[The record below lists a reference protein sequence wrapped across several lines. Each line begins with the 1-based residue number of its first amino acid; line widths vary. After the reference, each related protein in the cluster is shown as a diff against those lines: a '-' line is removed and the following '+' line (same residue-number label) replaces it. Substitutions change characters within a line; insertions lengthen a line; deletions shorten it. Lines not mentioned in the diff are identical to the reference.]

1 MMSMLRLRT
10 PERRDPGELGL
21 ASLVLRQGGNESRL
35 VTFIAARRREG
46 TSSVALEF
54 ARTAREIVGPRVLL
68 LDATARTMLLDQ
80 APLTLVEA
88 LRDQL
93 TPDRAIL
100 PGDNDVDRALLGD
113 PNGSQRAGADSTADP
128 GELWQPLRERYAL
141 IVIDAPSIEESHL
154 GLALA
159 RHSDATVV
167 VVQAERTR
175 RRRVR
180 QLVDLLRQAG
190 AQLAG
195 TVLNRR
201 RTYAP
206 RFLLGQR

>member
-1 MMSMLRLRT
+1 MPMLRLRAPST
-10 PERRDPGELGL
+10 RDPGEFGF
-21 ASLVLRQGGNESRL
+21 ASLVLRQAGEESRL
-35 VTFIAARRREG
+35 VTFIAARRQEG

-54 ARTAREIVGPRVLL
+54 ARTAREIMGQRVLL
-68 LDATARTMLLDQ
+68 LDATARTLLLDQ
-80 APLTLVEA
+80 APLTLAEA
-88 LRDQL
+88 VRDQL

-100 PGDNDVDRALLGD
+100 PGDDDVDRALLGD
-113 PNGSQRAGADSTADP
+113 PNGSQRAGTDSAADP
-128 GELWQPLRERYAL
+128 GELWRPLRERYAL
-141 IVIDAPSIEESHL
+141 IVIDAPSLEESHL

-167 VVQAERTR
+167 VVRAERTR
-175 RRRVR
+175 RWRVR
-180 QLVDLLRQAG
+180 QLLELLRQTG

-206 RFLLGQR
+206 RFLLGLR

>member
-1 MMSMLRLRT
+1 MPMLRLRA
-10 PERRDPGELGL
+10 PSMRDPGEFGL
-21 ASLVLRQGGNESRL
+21 ASLVLRQAGEESRL
-35 VTFIAARRREG
+35 VTFIAARRQEG

-54 ARTAREIVGPRVLL
+54 ARTAREIMGQRVLL
-68 LDATARTMLLDQ
+68 LDATARTLLLDQ
-80 APLTLVEA
+80 APLTLAEA
-88 LRDQL
+88 VRDQL

-100 PGDNDVDRALLGD
+100 PGDDDVDRALLGD
-113 PNGSQRAGADSTADP
+113 PNGSQRAGADGATDP

-141 IVIDAPSIEESHL
+141 IVIDAPSLEESHL

-167 VVQAERTR
+167 VVRAERTR
-175 RRRVR
+175 RWRVR
-180 QLVDLLRQAG
+180 QLLELLRQTG

-206 RFLLGQR
+206 RFLLGLR

>member
-1 MMSMLRLRT
+1 MPMLRLQA
-10 PERRDPGELGL
+10 PSMRDSGEFGL
-21 ASLVLRQGGNESRL
+21 ASLVLRQAGAESRL
-35 VTFIAARRREG
+35 VTFIAARRQEG

-54 ARTAREIVGPRVLL
+54 ARTAREIMGQRVLL
-68 LDATARTMLLDQ
+68 LDATARTLLLDQ
-80 APLTLVEA
+80 APLTVVEA
-88 LRDQL
+88 LRGQL

-100 PGDNDVDRALLGD
+100 PGEDDVDRALLGD
-113 PNGSQRAGADSTADP
+113 PIGPHTGGESGAADP
-128 GELWQPLRERYAL
+128 GELWRPLRERYAL
-141 IVIDAPSIEESHL
+141 IVIDAPSLEESHL

-167 VVQAERTR
+167 VVRAERTHR
-175 RRRVR
+175 WRVR
-180 QLVDLLRQAG
+180 QLLELLRQAG

-206 RFLLGQR
+206 RFLLGLR

>member
-1 MMSMLRLRT
+1 MPMLRLQAPST
-10 PERRDPGELGL
+10 RDPGEFGL
-21 ASLVLRQGGNESRL
+21 ASLVLRQAGEESRL
-35 VTFIAARRREG
+35 VTFISARRHEG

-54 ARTAREIVGPRVLL
+54 ARTAREIMGQRVLL
-68 LDATARTMLLDQ
+68 LDATARTLLLDQ
-80 APLTLVEA
+80 APLTVVEA
-88 LRDQL
+88 LRGQL

-100 PGDNDVDRALLGD
+100 AGDDDVDRALLGD
-113 PNGSQRAGADSTADP
+113 PNGSHPAGESGAADP
-128 GELWQPLRERYAL
+128 GELWRPLRERYAL
-141 IVIDAPSIEESHL
+141 IVVDAPSLEESHL

-167 VVQAERTR
+167 VVRAERTR
-175 RRRVR
+175 RWRVR
-180 QLVDLLRQAG
+180 QLIELLRQTG

-206 RFLLGQR
+206 HFLLGLR

>member
-1 MMSMLRLRT
+1 MGMLRLQA
-10 PERRDPGELGL
+10 PGLRDPSELGL
-21 ASLVLRQGGNESRL
+21 ASLVLRQAGGESRL

-46 TSSVALEF
+46 TSTAALEF
-54 ARTAREIVGPRVLL
+54 ARTAREIVGSRVLL
-68 LDATARTMLLDQ
+68 LDATSRALLMSRP
-80 APLTLVEA
+80 PLTLVEA
-88 LRDQL
+88 IRDQL
-93 TPDRAIL
+93 APDRAIL
-100 PGDNDVDRALLGD
+100 RGDDDVDRAYLGD
-113 PNGSQRAGADSTADP
+113 PRAPRASEADEEAGD
-128 GELWQPLRERYAL
+128 LWRPLRQRYSL

-167 VVQAERTR
+167 VVHAERTR
-175 RRRVR
+175 RKRVL
-180 QLVDLLRQAG
+180 QLLDLLRQAG

-206 RFLLGQR
+206 RFLLGLR